1 MAFLNYRF
9 EEVLDY
15 FSLVQGSNSF
25 YSFSAS
31 SSTHYQVNDDDVAG
45 NSDTQSSLELGVETN
60 GTLDY
65 VGDRDWFKL
74 IVESSGLLDVELIGE
89 TVEDTYLRIYDSQ
102 GELVFENDDYG
113 DSLDSSLTFQ
123 AEAGEYFVSAASYDD
138 SLIGTYSLS
147 AEFVGDPVIGE
158 PITIDNEEHCSHS
171 VCICDPLSLNIS
183 TSLASESAAADIFWI
198 WDDPRLRSLP
208 SQASSTDADW

>member
-1 MAFLNYRF
+1 MLSAR
-9 EEVLDY
+9 VLDV
-15 FSLVQGSNSF
+15 S
-25 YSFSAS
+25 
-31 SSTHYQVNDDDVAG
+31 DDVAG